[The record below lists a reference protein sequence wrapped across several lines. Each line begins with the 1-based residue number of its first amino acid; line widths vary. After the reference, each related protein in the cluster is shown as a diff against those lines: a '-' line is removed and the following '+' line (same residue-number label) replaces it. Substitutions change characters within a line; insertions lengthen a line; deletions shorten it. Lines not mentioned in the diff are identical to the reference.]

1 VFRRVRTTNVAFS
14 RISVSSVTRTT
25 DTVVSVET
33 NLQTRDRALATTSR
47 VIEHH
52 VPPRARVAATRTIY
66 AARVARRVKN
76 SRKKIPAAATVSSLR
91 AGNSISNWKSKTAG
105 AGVRAQKGYD
115 DARVMIIPAL
125 SSRAGDFN
133 FTRSLRVLGWLYGS
147 QPRVCVSGS

>member
-1 VFRRVRTTNVAFS
+1 MFRRVRTTNVAFS

-66 AARVARRVKN
+66 AARVKN